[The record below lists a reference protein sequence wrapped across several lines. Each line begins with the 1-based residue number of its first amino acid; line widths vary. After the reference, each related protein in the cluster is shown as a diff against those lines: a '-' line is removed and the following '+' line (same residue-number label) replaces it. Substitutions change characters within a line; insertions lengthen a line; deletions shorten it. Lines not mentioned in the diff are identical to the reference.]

1 MIQNLILNNFK
12 CFDNLELELKPL
24 TLITGINGMGKSS
37 IIQALLMLRQ
47 SYDTK
52 FLEAQ
57 GKVLLNGE
65 LVKLVNGNAIRY
77 AISDSPVITISFE
90 FESDKIFVANIEAGS
105 KDENLICKIN
115 TSEVL
120 SSYLIYSNA
129 DIRFNL
135 NSAEK

>member
-77 AISDSPVITISFE
+77 AL
-90 FESDKIFVANIEAGS
+90 
-105 KDENLICKIN
+105 NLQNQQAC
-115 TSEVL
+115 
-120 SSYLIYSNA
+120 
-129 DIRFNL
+129 RF
-135 NSAEK
+135 